1 MGPSVS
7 RSSWCVQRALYCCAF
22 ACLSN
27 VHNIYLVNH
36 APTLVQVNL
45 RRLYPDRV
53 FLLVGHRDANK
64 LRFLSELTGTFH
76 DHTCTCIHL
85 SAISFILY
93 LVTEAELAVFP
104 ELPQGFSGNTKY
116 REFVCA
122 RASRRAAHH
131 MLTCA
136 TRSFLQKLA
145 VESGLAP
152 ATSVTTDVLMQLNTL
167 PNRLRWILDCTMDA
181 VGDFEHRR
189 KVQAFCGA
197 SYNVCS
203 LSVVT
208 GTCATGEQRCFEG
221 D

>member
-1 MGPSVS
+1 
-7 RSSWCVQRALYCCAF
+7 
-22 ACLSN
+22 
-27 VHNIYLVNH
+27 
-36 APTLVQVNL
+36 
-45 RRLYPDRV
+45 
-53 FLLVGHRDANK
+53 
-64 LRFLSELTGTFH
+64 
-76 DHTCTCIHL
+76 
-85 SAISFILY
+85 
-93 LVTEAELAVFP
+93 
-104 ELPQGFSGNTKY
+104 
-116 REFVCA
+116 
-122 RASRRAAHH
+122 

-136 TRSFLQKLA
+136 IRSFLQKLA

-152 ATSVTTDVLMQLNTL
+152 ATSVTTDVLMQVNTL